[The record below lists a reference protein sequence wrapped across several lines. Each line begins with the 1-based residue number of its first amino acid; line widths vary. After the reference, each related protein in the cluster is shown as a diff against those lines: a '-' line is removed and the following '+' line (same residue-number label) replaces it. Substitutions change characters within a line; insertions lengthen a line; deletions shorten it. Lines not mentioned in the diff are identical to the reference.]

1 MKLFYGNAVCN
12 TALTNTIMDNY
23 YQNGDDVLVDALH
36 TDEDGNMHLTKEANG
51 VDTLSS
57 LGISVFVSTDVTG
70 NEVASLV
77 WVFMG
82 VGILTP
88 ICYNN
93 NEEYFW
99 YFSSSLSYRVHTSL
113 SIG

>member
-12 TALTNTIMDNY
+12 TALTHTIMDNY

-36 TDEDGNMHLTKEANG
+36 TDGEGNMHLTREANG

-57 LGISVFVSTDVTG
+57 LGISVSVSTDATG

-82 VGILTP
+82 VDILTT

-93 NEEYFW
+93 DEEFFW
-99 YFSSSLSYRVHTSL
+99 YFFSSFFMEY
-113 SIG
+113 